1 MQAVS
6 AARHTAQPMTLR
18 DAVWREGR
26 LATDWPCVALPIPL
40 AWKPC
45 IKAASHYP
53 LALLLPVSL
62 PVAIECQPTRALDVG
77 AVIAV
82 AWQRQ

>member
-1 MQAVS
+1 MFRESVATS
-6 AARHTAQPMTLR
+6 AHILKTVNSDFGSSLIS
-18 DAVWREGR
+18 
-26 LATDWPCVALPIPL
+26 LL
-40 AWKPC
+40 
-45 IKAASHYP
+45 KAASHYP